1 MALTLKTPGV
11 YIQELDAFGNS
22 VVPVPTAVP
31 AFIGFTE
38 KAVFNGQNLLNKAVK
53 IESLSDY
60 ETIFGKGK
68 RTQYTLAKVDPT
80 ADGAPDPDFHL
91 ANGDGYTLT
100 PVDGTLYYLYNSLRY
115 FYQNGGGT
123 AYIISV
129 GTYGGGNTPAISADP
144 FNNAMKLLTKE
155 QEPTMLLIPDS
166 LLFKDEADGVAGAG
180 CYSLQG
186 GMLNHCGDQQN
197 RVAILDIFN
206 GHLGLDD
213 PTYNPIDNFRNQVAA
228 LQPKFFSY
236 GAAYYPWLNS
246 TIVQST
252 EVDYRNL
259 DDASIKV
266 VQDLLTANIT
276 AAKPNDKQMKEATD
290 TIAKLA
296 VAQAT
301 DDDGNVTPSDDDI
314 TATQNV
320 VSAMDPDYKT
330 IMATILQKMNLLPP
344 SGAMAGVWTST
355 DNNRGVWKAPANVG
369 VASTISP
376 SVDIDFL
383 QQQDL
388 NVPLMGKSVC
398 AIRPFVGEGTLVW
411 GARTLDGNSNDWRY
425 INVRRT
431 MIFLEQS
438 VKAAAKAYVFE
449 PNVASTWSSVNG
461 MISNFLMGVWK
472 QGGLAGTKPADAFSV
487 SVGLGS
493 TMTSQ
498 DILEGIMR
506 VTVKVAIVRPAE
518 FIVITFQQQMQKS

>member
-53 IESLSDY
+53 IESLSEF
-60 ETIFGKGK
+60 ETIFGKGT
-68 RTQYTLAKVDPT
+68 RTQYNLTKVDPT
-80 ADGAPDPDFHL
+80 AEGAPEPDVHL
-91 ANGDGYTLT
+91 SDGDGYSLL

-129 GTYGGGNTPAISADP
+129 GLYGNGAKPELSADP
-144 FNNAMKLLTKE
+144 FNNAMNLLKKE
-155 QEPTMLLIPDS
+155 QEPTMLLIPDA
-166 LLFKDEADGVAGAG
+166 LLFADDDGAG

-197 RVAILDIFN
+197 RVAILDIFK
-206 GHLGLDD
+206 GDHGLDD
-213 PTYNPIDNFRNQVAA
+213 PTYNPIDSFRNQVSA

-236 GAAYYPWLNS
+236 GAAYYPWLNT

-259 DDASIKV
+259 SDASIKV
-266 VQDLLTANIT
+266 VQDLLTAHMT
-276 AAKPNDKQMKEATD
+276 AANLPKKQMDEATA

-296 VAQAT
+296 DKQT
-301 DDDGNVTPSDDDI
+301 KGEDGTLSPSEDDI
-314 TATQNV
+314 TALHNAIM
-320 VSAMDPDYKT
+320 SMDPDYKT
-330 IMATILQKMNLLPP
+330 LMSTILKKMNLLPP

-369 VASTISP
+369 VASTVSP

-449 PNVASTWSSVNG
+449 PNVSSTWSSVKG

-472 QGGLAGTKPADAFSV
+472 QGGLAGAKPADAYSV

-493 TMTSQ
+493 TMTSE
-498 DILEGIMR
+498 DILEGVMN